1 MLPRKQR
8 VFVSLDERT
17 LQEAALLG
25 SGNKSSGIRRAFSLL
40 RVRPE
45 IIASVTEAEML
56 SASPPDDLADMSQ
69 VGKDLF
75 MQHSEPAKSEPRY
88 KGNHRSVYLGADEWL
103 IAKDLGRGNISA
115 GIRAALLAA
124 RLKLI

>member
-25 SGNKSSGIRRAFSLL
+25 SGNKSSGIRRAFSML

-45 IIASVTEAEML
+45 IMASVTEEEML
-56 SASPPDDLADMSQ
+56 VESPPDDLASMST
-69 VGKDLF
+69 VGLDLF
-75 MQHSEPAKSEPRY
+75 RQQRDPKENEPRY

>member
-1 MLPRKQR
+1 MTKKNQR

-17 LQEAALLG
+17 VIDAAALG
-25 SGNKSSGIRRAFSLL
+25 RGNKSEGIRRAFSLL

-45 IIASVTEAEML
+45 IVASVTEEEMFVTMAADDIPSMSSVERAL
-56 SASPPDDLADMSQ
+56 FRQHPSP
-69 VGKDLF
+69 KN
-75 MQHSEPAKSEPRY
+75 SEPRY
-88 KGNHRSVYLGADEWL
+88 LGNHRSVYLGADEWL